1 MLLERCFNL
10 AEDIKSVGIIANPA
24 SGRDIRRLVAH
35 GSVFDNAEKVN
46 IVRRILL
53 ALNTLNLDRV
63 YIMPDSFGI
72 GNEAVNGLW
81 GEEKENF
88 KLDVEILG
96 MTVTGTAEDSF
107 NAAVLM
113 EEKNVDIIIILGG
126 DGTNRVVVKAL
137 TNTPI
142 LSLSTGTNNV
152 FPIMAESTM
161 LGLAAGLFTKF
172 SDEEKEKVTEPIK
185 CIYVIKDGKIEDLAL
200 IDAVVVNESYIGSR
214 ALWHTDLL
222 EEIFVT
228 RSTSYD
234 IGMVSIPG
242 RLTEVKVNEDG
253 GVFLKVGEPNQ
264 KVRAAIAPGVIR
276 EIGVEDWRK
285 IEQEEIVEL
294 PVKKRIIALDGEREL
309 IIKKDEKVTMQLS
322 HADARFLDYKQA
334 LKLADSKN
342 MLEVL

>member
-1 MLLERCFNL
+1 MT
-10 AEDIKSVGIIANPA
+10 EDIKSVGIIANPA

-53 ALNTLNLDRV
+53 ALNNLNLDRV

-107 NAAVLM
+107 NAAALM
-113 EEKNVDIIIILGG
+113 EKKDVDVIIVLGG
-126 DGTNRVVVKAL
+126 DGTNRIVVKAL
-137 TNTPI
+137 TDTPI

-172 SDEEKEKVTEPIK
+172 TDEEKEEVTEPIK
-185 CIYVIKDGKIEDLAL
+185 CIYVIKDGKIDDIAL

-222 EEIFVT
+222 EEIMVT

-242 RLTEVKVNEDG
+242 RLTEVKVSEDG
-253 GVFLKVGEPNQ
+253 GVFLKVGAANRT
-264 KVRAAIAPGVIR
+264 VRAAIAPGVIKN
-276 EIGVEDWRK
+276 IPVEEWRK
-285 IEQEEIVEL
+285 IEQEEIIDL

-309 IIKKDEKVTMQLS
+309 VIKKNEQVSMQLS
-322 HADARFLDYKQA
+322 HADSRFLDYKKA
-334 LKLADSKN
+334 LQLADSKG
-342 MLEVL
+342 MLEVK

>member
-1 MLLERCFNL
+1 LSKNL
-10 AEDIKSVGIIANPA
+10 RSVGIIANPA

-46 IVRRILL
+46 IVRRIML
-53 ALNTLNLDRV
+53 ALNSLDVDRV
-63 YIMPDSFGI
+63 YMMPDSYGI
-72 GNEAVNGLW
+72 GNEAVDGLW
-81 GEEKENF
+81 GEEKDNF

-107 NAAVLM
+107 TAAGLM
-113 EEKNVDIIIILGG
+113 EEKNVDVIIVLGG

-137 TNTPI
+137 TDTPI

-172 SDEEKEKVTEPIK
+172 SDEDKQKVTEPIK
-185 CIYVIKDGKIEDLAL
+185 CIYVIKDGKIEDIAL

-242 RLTEVKVNEDG
+242 RLKEVKVNEG
-253 GVFLKVGEPNQ
+253 GVFLKVGESNQ

-276 EIGVEDWRK
+276 EIPVEEWRK
-285 IEQEEIVEL
+285 VEQEEIVEL
-294 PVKKRIIALDGEREL
+294 PAKKRIIALDGEREL
-309 IIKKDEKVTMQLS
+309 IIRKDEKVEMQLS

-334 LKLADSKN
+334 LKLADRKKILS
-342 MLEVL
+342 

>member
-1 MLLERCFNL
+1 LT
-10 AEDIKSVGIIANPA
+10 EDIKSVGIIANPA

-53 ALNTLNLDRV
+53 ALNNLNLDRV

-107 NAAVLM
+107 NAAALM
-113 EEKNVDIIIILGG
+113 EKKDVDVIIVLGG
-126 DGTNRVVVKAL
+126 DGTNRIVVKAL
-137 TNTPI
+137 TDTPI

-172 SDEEKEKVTEPIK
+172 TDEEKEEVTEPIK
-185 CIYVIKDGKIEDLAL
+185 CIYVIKDGKIDDIAL

-222 EEIFVT
+222 EEIMVT

-242 RLTEVKVNEDG
+242 RLTEVKVSEDG
-253 GVFLKVGEPNQ
+253 GVFLKVGAANRT
-264 KVRAAIAPGVIR
+264 VRAAIAPGVIKN
-276 EIGVEDWRK
+276 IPVEEWRK
-285 IEQEEIVEL
+285 IEQEEIIDL

-309 IIKKDEKVTMQLS
+309 VIKKNEQVSMQLS
-322 HADARFLDYKQA
+322 HADSRFLDYKKA
-334 LKLADSKN
+334 LQLADSKG
-342 MLEVL
+342 MLEVK

>member
-1 MLLERCFNL
+1 MT
-10 AEDIKSVGIIANPA
+10 EDIKSVGIIANPA

-53 ALNTLNLDRV
+53 ALNNLDLDRV

-72 GNEAVNGLW
+72 GNEALNGLW

-88 KLDVEILG
+88 KLEVDIVG

-107 NAAVLM
+107 NAAALM
-113 EEKNVDIIIILGG
+113 EKKGVDVIIVLGG

-137 TNTPI
+137 TDTPI

-172 SDEEKEKVTEPIK
+172 SDEEKEEVTEPIK
-185 CIYVIKDGKIEDLAL
+185 CIYVIKDGKIEDMAL

-222 EEIFVT
+222 EEIMVT

-242 RLTEVKVNEDG
+242 RLTEVKVSEDG
-253 GVFLKVGEPNQ
+253 GVFLKLGAANRT
-264 KVRAAIAPGVIR
+264 VRAAIAPGVIKNIPVEEWR
-276 EIGVEDWRK
+276 E
-285 IEQEEIVEL
+285 IEQEEIIDL
-294 PVKKRIIALDGEREL
+294 PIKKRIIALDGEREL
-309 IIKKDEKVTMQLS
+309 VIKKDEQVSMQLS
-322 HADARFLDYKQA
+322 HADARFLDYKKA
-334 LKLADSKN
+334 LQLADSKG
-342 MLEVL
+342 MLEVK

>member
-1 MLLERCFNL
+1 LT
-10 AEDIKSVGIIANPA
+10 EDIQSVGIIANPA

-53 ALNTLNLDRV
+53 ALNNLDLDKV
-63 YIMPDSFGI
+63 FIMPDSFGI
-72 GNEAVNGLW
+72 GNEALNGLW
-81 GEEKENF
+81 GEEKEKF
-88 KLDVEILG
+88 KLEVDILG

-107 NAAVLM
+107 NAASLM
-113 EEKNVDIIIILGG
+113 EKKGVDVIIVLGG

-137 TNTPI
+137 NDTPI

-161 LGLAAGLFTKF
+161 LGLAAGLFTRF
-172 SDEEKEKVTEPIK
+172 SEEDKEEVTEPIK
-185 CIYVIKDGKIEDLAL
+185 CIYIIKDGKIDDIAL

-214 ALWHTDLL
+214 ALWHTDSL
-222 EEIFVT
+222 EEIVVT

-264 KVRAAIAPGVIR
+264 IVRSAIAPGVIKNIPVEEWR
-276 EIGVEDWRK
+276 E
-285 IEQEEIVEL
+285 IEQEELIEL
-294 PVKKRIIALDGEREL
+294 PIKKRIIALDGEREL
-309 IIKKDEKVTMQLS
+309 VIKRDEEVNMQLS
-322 HADARFLDYKQA
+322 HAGARFLDYKKA
-334 LKLADSKN
+334 LKLADSKK
-342 MLEVL
+342 MLEVK

>member
-1 MLLERCFNL
+1 M
-10 AEDIKSVGIIANPA
+10 AEDIQSVGIIANPA

-53 ALNTLNLDRV
+53 ALNNLNLDRV

-107 NAAVLM
+107 NAATLM
-113 EEKNVDIIIILGG
+113 EKKGVDVIIVLGG

-137 TNTPI
+137 TDTPI

-172 SDEEKEKVTEPIK
+172 TDEEKEEVTEPIK
-185 CIYVIKDGKIEDLAL
+185 CIYVIKDGKIDDIAL

-222 EEIFVT
+222 EEIMVT

-242 RLTEVKVNEDG
+242 RLTEVKVSEDG
-253 GVFLKVGEPNQ
+253 GVFLKVGAANRT
-264 KVRAAIAPGVIR
+264 VRAAIAPGVIKN
-276 EIGVEDWRK
+276 IPVEEWKK
-285 IEQEEIVEL
+285 IEQEEIIDL
-294 PVKKRIIALDGEREL
+294 PIKKRIIALDGEREL
-309 IIKKDEKVTMQLS
+309 VVKKDEQVSMQLS
-322 HADARFLDYKQA
+322 HADARFLDYKKA
-334 LKLADSKN
+334 LQLADSKG
-342 MLEVL
+342 MLEVK